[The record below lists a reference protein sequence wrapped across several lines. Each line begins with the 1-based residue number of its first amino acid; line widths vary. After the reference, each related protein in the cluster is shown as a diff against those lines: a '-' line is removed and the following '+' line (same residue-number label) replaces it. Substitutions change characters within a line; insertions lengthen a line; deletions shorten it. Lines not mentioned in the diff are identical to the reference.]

1 MRSGTTCH
9 NPGPESAH
17 HRLTLSTRG
26 PFPEICMTPHRL
38 VQCTHAQHAQ
48 AILDIFNEAIQTSTA
63 LYDYQPRPLAS
74 METWF
79 GHKEKGNFPVIG
91 IEDETGTLLAF
102 GSYGTFRAWPAYKY
116 SVEHSVYVHKDHRG
130 QGLGIQVMQALIATA
145 RQRDVHAMIG
155 GIDASNAGS
164 RALHERLGFQHVGT
178 LPQVGFKFGRWLDL
192 AFYQLLLETPLHPVD
207 G

>member
-1 MRSGTTCH
+1 MTQ
-9 NPGPESAH
+9 H
-17 HRLTLSTRG
+17 HLV
-26 PFPEICMTPHRL
+26 ECTPHR
-38 VQCTHAQHAQ
+38 HAA
-48 AILDIFNEAIQTSTA
+48 AILDIFNEAIINSTA
-63 LYDYQPRPLAS
+63 LYDYQPRSLAS

-79 GHKEKGNFPVIG
+79 SSKDKGGFPVLG
-91 IEDETGTLLAF
+91 LEDEAGTLLAF

-130 QGLGIQVMQALIATA
+130 QGLGVQVMQALIAAA

-155 GIDASNAGS
+155 AIDASNAGS
-164 RALHERLGFQHVGT
+164 LALHERLGFRQVGC

-192 AFYQLLLETPLHPVD
+192 AFYQLLLDTPLNPVD